1 VIARRRL
8 LALLPAAVLASAARA
23 QDVGGLV
30 SRGAQWQALPAP
42 STLGPAAGPFLVA
55 LPLVAAGGA
64 PASVAFYG
72 RSGGQRAGPA
82 LSFAYGVDALEY
94 EVQVAGAAGASYRE
108 EWRLDGVRQPQL
120 DTASSVPSDPAL
132 LTNAI
137 QYSGGGPLPRGSY
150 AVRILVAG
158 FLAAEVAVTIV

>member
-1 VIARRRL
+1 MIARRRL
-8 LALLPAAVLASAARA
+8 LALVPAALLASAVRA
-23 QDVGGLV
+23 QDAGGLV
-30 SRGAQWQALPAP
+30 SRGAEWQAP
-42 STLGPAAGPFLVA
+42 SEPSAGAPAAGPFLVA

-72 RSGGQRAGPA
+72 RSAGQRIGPA
-82 LSFAYGVDALEY
+82 LSFGYGVDALEY
-94 EVQVAGAAGASYRE
+94 EVRVAGAAGATYRE

-120 DTASSVPSDPAL
+120 DTSSIVPSDPAL

-150 AVRILVAG
+150 AVRIVIAG
-158 FLAAEVAVTIV
+158 FLAAEAAVTIV